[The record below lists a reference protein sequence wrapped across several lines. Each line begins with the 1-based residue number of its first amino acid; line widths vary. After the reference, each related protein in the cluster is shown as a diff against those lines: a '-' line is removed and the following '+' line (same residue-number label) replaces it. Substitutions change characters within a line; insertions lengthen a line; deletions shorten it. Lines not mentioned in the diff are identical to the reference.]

1 MAYEDLTVPE
11 LKDLLRERGLPLSGK
26 KADLI
31 LGRLSEA
38 EEPQEAESP
47 RRQRS
52 PRKNQRKGS
61 KKTTTTRTRGTSRSG
76 TTYTLPGRSQF

>member
-31 LGRLSEA
+31 TRLSEA
-38 EEPQEAESP
+38 EEPQEAEEP

>member
-31 LGRLSEA
+31 APE
-38 EEPQEAESP
+38 Q
-47 RRQRS
+47 
-52 PRKNQRKGS
+52 
-61 KKTTTTRTRGTSRSG
+61 TTSIAQ
-76 TTYTLPGRSQF
+76 PGRTVLATLAVLTARST